1 MAKEEQILLES
12 IFNTACVIEEGM
24 WDKAKSGM
32 QSIRNKASELRDRL
46 GKKASEFGKKINS
59 KTSEFGNRLGKK
71 AIDVGTNL
79 ASGHM
84 AKVVRLGDILSSK
97 ADKKINEIE
106 RTEMINNA
114 KKKGL
119 KVVSNI
125 GNNLKT
131 GGGLGLGILGLS
143 KKQREKEQR
152 ENTNKSA
159 NTGSGAGT
167 AAALLGLGLGTGVV
181 AKSLYDKAP
190 DIADETAEHIN
201 SLHDKLADVIAA
213 HQEE

>member
-1 MAKEEQILLES
+1 
-12 IFNTACVIEEGM
+12 
-24 WDKAKSGM
+24 M
-32 QSIRNKASELRDRL
+32 QSIGNKASEL
-46 GKKASEFGKKINS
+46 GKKISSKASELGKKINS
-59 KTSEFGNRLGKK
+59 KTSELGNKLGKK

-79 ASGHM
+79 ASGPM
-84 AKVVRLGDILSSK
+84 MGAVRLGDILSSK

-119 KVVSNI
+119 KVASNI
-125 GNNLKT
+125 GSNLKT

-167 AAALLGLGLGTGVV
+167 AAALLGLGLGTGVA

-190 DIADETAEHIN
+190 AIADETGEHIN
-201 SLHDKLADVIAA
+201 SLHDKLANIIAA